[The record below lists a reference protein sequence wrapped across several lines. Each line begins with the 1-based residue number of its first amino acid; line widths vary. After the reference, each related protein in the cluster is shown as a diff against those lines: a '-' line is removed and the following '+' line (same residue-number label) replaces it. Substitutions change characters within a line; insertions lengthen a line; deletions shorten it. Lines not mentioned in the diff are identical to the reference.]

1 MKAEDTKTELI
12 KLAVNILGHNHSHGH
27 HHSHETQ
34 GKNLVYSILLNLTI
48 TIAQVIGGILSGS
61 LALISDALHNFSDV
75 ISLGFSLI
83 AHKLSHK
90 KATEDQTFGY
100 KRAELIAAF
109 VNALVLIVVALFL
122 IYGAIERFYNVHIIK
137 PDLVIWMSV
146 LGIVV
151 NGGSVLLLQKD
162 AEHNINMK
170 SAYLHLL
177 TDMMASVAV
186 LIGGLLMK
194 YFGWNWV
201 DGVLTILI
209 GIYLIVVGYDLLKT
223 STKMLMLF
231 TPEHID
237 IKEIVYEVD
246 KISNGGK
253 LHHIHVWHLNDDELH
268 LEAHLDCSE
277 DIKLSEF
284 DELLHKIEAVLLE
297 KFHINHINIQP
308 EFKKEDPKDIIVQD

>member
-1 MKAEDTKTELI
+1 MRAEDTRIELI
-12 KLAVNILGHNHSHGH
+12 KSVVNILGHNHSHSH
-27 HHSHETQ
+27 HHHEVK
-34 GKNLVYSILLNLTI
+34 GKNLVFSIILNLTI
-48 TIAQVIGGILSGS
+48 TIAQLIGGIISGS

-75 ISLGFSLI
+75 LSLGFSLV
-83 AHKLSHK
+83 AHNLSHK

-100 KRAELIAAF
+100 KRAELVAAF

-122 IYGAIERFYNVHIIK
+122 MYGAIDRFFNVHIIK
-137 PDLVIWMSV
+137 PDLVIWLSI

-186 LIGGLLMK
+186 LVGGLLMK

-201 DGVLTILI
+201 DSILTILI

-231 TPEHID
+231 TPEDID
-237 IKEIVYEVD
+237 IKEIINEVHQL
-246 KISNGGK
+246 SGAGN

-277 DIKLSEF
+277 DIKMSEF
-284 DELLHKIEAVLLE
+284 DDLLHKIEAVLLE
-297 KFHINHINIQP
+297 KFHINHITIQP
-308 EFKKEDPKDIIVQD
+308 EFKKEDSKETIVQD